1 MSEQQV
7 IGPSSPKQQLMLVQ
21 TADTAILGGAMG
33 SGKSYISL
41 LYPLK
46 FADDPHFR
54 GVIFRKTT
62 GEITAQ
68 GGLWENAC
76 EIYTK
81 IYGNADELRK
91 QGKKGGVKIHIK
103 DLKITFPSGGSV
115 KFSFLESSKDLL
127 KHQGAAYTFVLF
139 DKFVALCS
147 DTH

>member
-1 MSEQQV
+1 MSHEAEV
-7 IGPSSPKQQLMLVQ
+7 IGPSSPKQQLMLTQ
-21 TADTAILGGAMG
+21 GADTAILGGAMG
-33 SGKSYISL
+33 SGKSFISL

-81 IYGNADELRK
+81 IYGNSEELRK
-91 QGKKGGVKIHIK
+91 QGKKGGENKR
-103 DLKITFPSGGSV
+103 
-115 KFSFLESSKDLL
+115 SKDI
-127 KHQGAAYTFVLF
+127 
-139 DKFVALCS
+139 
-147 DTH
+147 

>member
-1 MSEQQV
+1 MNEV
-7 IGPSSPKQQLMLVQ
+7 EYIGPSSPKQQLMLVQ
-21 TADTAILGGAMG
+21 SADTAILGGAMG
-33 SGKSYISL
+33 SGKSFVSL

-103 DLKITFPSGGSV
+103 DLKITFPAGGSV

-139 DKFVALCS
+139 DKICRLV
-147 DTH
+147 

>member
-1 MSEQQV
+1 MKKQKEV
-7 IGPSSPKQQLMLVQ
+7 IGPSSPKQQLMLMQ

-46 FADDPHFR
+46 FATDPHFR
-54 GVIFRKTT
+54 GIIFRRSI

-81 IYGNADELRK
+81 VYGNADELRK
-91 QGKKGGVKIHIK
+91 RGKSGGIKIHQK
-103 DLKITFPSGGSV
+103 DLRITFPAGGSV
-115 KFSFLESSKDLL
+115 KFSYLESSKDLL
-127 KHQGAAYTFVLF
+127 RHQGAQYTFVLF
-139 DKFVALCS
+139 DKICRLK
-147 DTH
+147 